1 MSTTALQAKRA
12 ITVIP
17 SDTID
22 IPLPGPY
29 LSGLNANNANP
40 NNLVGQ
46 GDFIASGVSV
56 GDIVYNN
63 TSLEIYTV
71 LDVIDATTLEVCSLC
86 SSFVGA
92 DDAFSYSIYSPGNN
106 NGATLYVGGAGDLT
120 VITMGGDQVTF
131 TAAPAGAFL
140 PIQVTRVLS
149 TGTTATNIL
158 ALW

>member
-22 IPLPGPY
+22 IPLAGAY
-29 LSGLNANNANP
+29 LSGVADVNAVADK
-40 NNLVGQ
+40 LV
-46 GDFIASGVSV
+46 DAAATFETSGVSV
-56 GDIVYNN
+56 GDIIYDDTGGLIATVVSVDSE
-63 TSLEIYTV
+63 TELTVSLAGMFVPGTG
-71 LDVIDATTLEVCSLC
+71 DV
-86 SSFVGA
+86 
-92 DDAFSYSIYSPGNN
+92 YSIYSPGNN

>member
-29 LSGLNANNANP
+29 LSGNQPGTIAP
-40 NNLVGQ
+40 NKLIDPAATFVQ
-46 GDFIASGVSV
+46 SGVSV
-56 GDIVYNN
+56 GDILYND
-63 TSLEIYTV
+63 TLLEIATV
-71 LDVIDATTLEVCSLC
+71 TGVVSDTELDVTTINLIAAS
-86 SSFVGA
+86 
-92 DDAFSYSIYSPGNN
+92 DYSIYASGNN
-106 NGATLYVGGAGDLT
+106 NGATLYVGGAGDLA